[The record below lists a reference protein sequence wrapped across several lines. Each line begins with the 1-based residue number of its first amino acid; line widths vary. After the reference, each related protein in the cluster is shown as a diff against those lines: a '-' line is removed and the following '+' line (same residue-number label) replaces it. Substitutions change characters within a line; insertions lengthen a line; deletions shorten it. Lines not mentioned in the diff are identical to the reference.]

1 MNVKMCSTYNG
12 DIDIFI
18 VTSEDQE
25 TIDIGD
31 LDIHEEDPLQETKA
45 ITGQNFDDAYPVN
58 M

>member
-1 MNVKMCSTYNG
+1 MCSTYNVDL
-12 DIDIFI
+12 DICI

-31 LDIHEEDPLQETKA
+31 LDIYEEDPLKETKA
-45 ITGQNFDDAYPVN
+45 ITGQNFDGAYPVN